1 MILKPAG
8 EQTKLNKETLH
19 LSTLRDVLTVRRWSA
34 ETVAEPTGSSACER
48 VKKWIFSRDWSS
60 SFPTGQGNV
69 YKENHTHTHAQIHTI
84 THEKCKWCICNCV
97 TSERRTEK
105 CENVTVK
112 VTIPLKL
119 SLLCVS
125 IYAVKA
131 ERKNTSGCCIWGRET
146 FWVHSAW

>member
-1 MILKPAG
+1 MY
-8 EQTKLNKETLH
+8 TKRIT
-19 LSTLRDVLTVRRWSA
+19 
-34 ETVAEPTGSSACER
+34 
-48 VKKWIFSRDWSS
+48 
-60 SFPTGQGNV
+60 
-69 YKENHTHTHAQIHTI
+69 HTHTHAQIHTT

-112 VTIPLKL
+112 VTIPPKL

-131 ERKNTSGCCIWGRET
+131 ERKKHLGKDQAGTGKEGRGGGVVQVRAEAYNKDHRCKMNYIILYYKAARLQHT
-146 FWVHSAW
+146 PPLQRSPSPL